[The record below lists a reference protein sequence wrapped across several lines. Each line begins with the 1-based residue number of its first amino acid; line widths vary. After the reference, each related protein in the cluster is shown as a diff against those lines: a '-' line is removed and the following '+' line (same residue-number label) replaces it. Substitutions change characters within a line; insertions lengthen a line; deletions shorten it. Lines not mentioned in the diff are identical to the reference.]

1 MELKAKVESIIS
13 GWMDGKRCTY
23 ARVRCEILSNC
34 TRPVE
39 RALKSIGMRF
49 TRLTDP
55 DPYLLVSSGED
66 LYDRGKFLTVI
77 ELTDGLGRLFYLAA
91 SDVPVSLKEI
101 PHPEFVLAFRV
112 KRREGFRALLDVI
125 GRKRIGGI
133 RHKHRSLL
141 NFLISFVGSLLLSS
155 AVNIE
160 GYWGQATLMLL
171 LALAIFIILDYP
183 FSLLYIKG
191 VEVIQNPEP
200 SAKVF
205 VIKVKRA
212 EKKRSS

>member
-1 MELKAKVESIIS
+1 MELKTKVEGIIA

-23 ARVRCEILSNC
+23 ARVRCEILSDC
-34 TRPVE
+34 TRAVE
-39 RALKSIGMRF
+39 SVLKSMGLRL

-55 DPYLLVSSGED
+55 DRYLLVSSGKD

-77 ELTDGLGRLFYLAA
+77 ALTDGLSRLFYLAA

-101 PHPEFVLAFRV
+101 PHQEFVLAFRV
-112 KRREGFRALLDVI
+112 KRKEGFRALLDVI

-141 NFLISFVGSLLLSS
+141 NFLIGFVGSLLISS
-155 AVNIE
+155 TVNIE

-183 FSLLYIKG
+183 FSLLYFKG
-191 VEVIQNPEP
+191 VEVVSTRNHE
-200 SAKVF
+200 
-205 VIKVKRA
+205 
-212 EKKRSS
+212 EKILSK